1 MEWFQSI
8 YRFFQSIFQT
18 LSFKHKPQGF
28 EPFYDDESG
37 HTVYE
42 YNFVPINE
50 KFTST
55 NENTMI
61 RL

>member
-1 MEWFQSI
+1 MEWFHSI
-8 YRFFQSIFQT
+8 YRFFQSIFDT
-18 LSFKHKPQGF
+18 LTFRSKSHGF

-50 KFTST
+50 KFTPT